1 MIVVMTARS
10 KRDNFLFNKITEA
23 EKNNKC
29 KKYQK
34 KPYVNSSLRKMHS
47 FHISDERINW
57 LMKYNK
63 KQIRNK
69 VSFKNLTFKD
79 WENVWSRAKT

>member
-23 EKNNKC
+23 EKKNNKC

-57 LMKYNK
+57 LMKYIKNK
-63 KQIRNK
+63 LETRFRSKI
-69 VSFKNLTFKD
+69 
-79 WENVWSRAKT
+79 

>member
-10 KRDNFLFNKITEA
+10 KRDNFFFNKITEA

-57 LMKYNK
+57 LMKYIKNK
-63 KQIRNK
+63 LETRFRSKI
-69 VSFKNLTFKD
+69 
-79 WENVWSRAKT
+79 

>member
-1 MIVVMTARS
+1 MTARS

-34 KPYVNSSLRKMHS
+34 KTYVNSSLR
-47 FHISDERINW
+47 
-57 LMKYNK
+57 
-63 KQIRNK
+63 
-69 VSFKNLTFKD
+69 
-79 WENVWSRAKT
+79 